1 VSLRSPLSR
10 AIGLGSAKSG
20 SGHWY
25 SQRVTAVAVAVLG
38 LWFIIALASVGSLEF
53 TAVTHWLAR
62 PLNAALCALLL
73 VACAQHAWLGL
84 QVVIE
89 DYIGGKFA
97 RLVLLVAMKFVFIL
111 AAIAGVLAVL
121 RVATGVA
128 A

>member
-1 VSLRSPLSR
+1 MSLRSPLSR

-53 TAVTHWLAR
+53 TAVTQWLAR

-111 AAIAGVLAVL
+111 AAVAGVLAVL